1 MPFRGLLGE
10 AGLFKSGWARVLVV
24 LVGLAEAYCIFIVAG
39 SVYVADQVAK
49 GEPGFFWDEGIE
61 VARNAALV
69 GIVVVPLVAALL
81 FHVTKWLVN
90 GFRDEG

>member
-1 MPFRGLLGE
+1 MGGSHER
-10 AGLFKSGWARVLVV
+10 
-24 LVGLAEAYCIFIVAG
+24 IAG
-39 SVYVADQVAK
+39 SRIRAVTPK
-49 GEPGFFWDEGIE
+49 
-61 VARNAALV
+61 NAALV